1 MSKNLGS
8 KFWDGITNCL
18 VGIDTW
24 KDNFKN
30 AERVDKW
37 LNDIEKSTSTNADKE
52 ILETLRVYSR
62 NNEFAEPY
70 FKEEIMNRVS
80 ELYKK

>member
-1 MSKNLGS
+1 MNKNLGS
-8 KFWDGITNCL
+8 KFWNCVVDHL
-18 VGIDTW
+18 SGVDTW
-24 KDNFKN
+24 ENNFEN
-30 AERVDKW
+30 AEYADDY
-37 LNDIEKSTSTNADKE
+37 LNEVEKKAYTNVDKE

-70 FKEEIMNRVS
+70 FKEEIMKRVS